1 MPSSDSYVYE
11 FDGFRIEPDTCSLLH
26 DGVPVGLTPKVFDTL
41 LYLVMHK
48 GVVLQTE
55 TLMQAIWPD
64 TVVEENNLN
73 QNISTLRR
81 VLGEKRGEKR
91 YILTVPGKGYRFIAP
106 VAVSVASS
114 RQSSEPSSRTDP
126 HDSACLHLAVLPFE
140 NLGAGPEREYFAD
153 GLTEETIAALG
164 QADPHHFKVIGRTSV
179 MRYKRTT
186 KSLSEIGREL
196 NTAYL
201 VESSLRGEGGRLR
214 ITSKLIRVL
223 DQVQIWSASYDSE
236 PSSMLAFQRELSIAI
251 AEQIRL
257 RLSPEQLTALG
268 RRQTRNAE
276 AYDIYLRGRHHWNQL
291 TPQST
296 RIAVDYFMR
305 STKLDPKYAL
315 AWSGL
320 ADAYSSSPVNG
331 DASPLVVWPL
341 AREAASKAVRSE
353 PELAEVQ
360 ASLAFL
366 NFWLE
371 WDWTVAET
379 AARKAT
385 ALDPSYP
392 LAHRFLG
399 IVLSHS
405 GRHAEAQLAMRR
417 ARELD
422 PFYPMQH
429 ALSAQAA
436 FVAREYS
443 TAAQFARQAMVV
455 DPEFW
460 IGHLQL
466 AQADVELGEN
476 ESAFRELNIAGRLS
490 SSNSKV
496 MALRGY
502 LFARTQQT
510 EDAMEVLRTL
520 EAISRERYVPP
531 YAMALVHAGLGQ
543 KELALG
549 WLDQAY
555 EARDVHLVF
564 LPVDPKWDAFRAE
577 PRFIALLRRC
587 NFKRQGG
594 HREFNTSDE
603 PPKGRLQASGIK
615 LVG

>member
-26 DGVPVGLTPKVFDTL
+26 NGVPVGLTPKVFDTL

-48 GVVLQTE
+48 GVVQTE

-91 YILTVPGKGYRFIAP
+91 YILTVPGKGYRFIAH
-106 VAVSVASS
+106 VAVSVADS
-114 RQSSEPSSRTDP
+114 RQSSEPGSGTSLQESGRVN
-126 HDSACLHLAVLPFE
+126 LAVLPFE
-140 NLGAGPEREYFAD
+140 NLGAGPEREYLAD

-164 QADPHHFKVIGRTSV
+164 QADSHHFKVIGRTSV

-276 AYDIYLRGRHHWNQL
+276 AYDLYLRGRHHWNQL

-305 STKLDPKYAL
+305 ATKLDPKYAL

-341 AREAASKAVRSE
+341 AREAANKAVRSE

-379 AARKAT
+379 AVRKAT

-531 YAMALVHAGLGQ
+531 YAMALVHAGLEQ

-549 WLDQAY
+549 WLDRAY

-564 LPVDPKWDAFRAE
+564 LPVDPKWDAFRDD

-587 NFKRQGG
+587 NFKRPGG
-594 HREFNTSDE
+594 QREFNTSDE
-603 PPKGRLQASGIK
+603 PPKDRLQASGIR